1 MEEIDILVS
10 NGLMNI
16 LEEGSEE
23 YQFIKNGFLRG
34 MGFMGHVTNVMAI
47 HKNNVSS
54 SLARQARLD
63 SFMVFSKA
71 VATKCGG
78 DPNVR
83 YAWYGSSL
91 HDLKDIVSLGFH
103 NDHYHHHD
111 HQSHGVGISLFSAK
125 FSIDSAMCTTED
137 ESGLRHVM
145 LCRVITGKMEAV
157 AGGSKQSHPS
167 SIHYDTGVDDISS
180 PTRHTI
186 WPAFINSHI
195 HPDYIVSFKY
205 TYMEDPQIYWGQKPQ
220 SKYVLFPNLMARVSN
235 HLKPLQMS
243 YLLRSYRLYQERKI
257 PRELWIR
264 DVRSIVGD
272 ALLHRVISETSSVDV
287 QLL

>member
-1 MEEIDILVS
+1 MEETDMLVS

-23 YQFIKNGFLRG
+23 YQLIKNGFLRG

-54 SLARQARLD
+54 SLARQARFD
-63 SFMVFSKA
+63 SFMIFSKA

-78 DPNVR
+78 DPNNVMR

-91 HDLKDIVSLGFH
+91 HNLKDIVSLGFQ

-111 HQSHGVGISLFSAK
+111 HHQSHGVGVTLFSSK
-125 FSIDSAMCTTED
+125 FSIDSAMCTRED

-167 SIHYDTGVDDISS
+167 STHYDTGVDDISS
-180 PTRHTI
+180 PTRHII

-195 HPDYIVSFKY
+195 HPDYI
-205 TYMEDPQIYWGQKPQ
+205 EG
-220 SKYVLFPNLMARVSN
+220 
-235 HLKPLQMS
+235 
-243 YLLRSYRLYQERKI
+243 KI

-272 ALLHRVISETSSVDV
+272 ALLHQVISESSSVNV
-287 QLL
+287 QFP